1 MNTDKKNIRV
11 GSLVSFRRE
20 RPSVH
25 EDDIIGETSG
35 YVMSSDDNGVRVSS
49 PDGLE
54 ETVIEFDSIL

>member
-1 MNTDKKNIRV
+1 MNSDKKNIRI
-11 GSLVSFRRE
+11 GSLVSFR
-20 RPSVH
+20 H